1 MLTGMREITFIN
13 RNRKRWKDFEQKGS
27 DPQRFAPDELADHY
41 IQLTDDLSYA
51 RTFYPQSSVV
61 QYLNNL
67 GSKAYHLI
75 YQNKREK
82 STRLQTFWTQELP
95 RDLYYSRYDFFLS
108 LVIFLIS
115 MLIGV
120 VSALNNDDFVRL
132 VLSDQYVNTTLDNIE
147 KGDPLA
153 VYGQMGEISMFL
165 MITGNNLMVSFVV
178 FLFGL
183 LTPLGTA
190 FHLFRNGVM
199 VGAFQAFFYQN
210 SLMTVSSLGI
220 YLHGT
225 LELSAIVLAGGAGIV
240 LGKSMLFPGTLPR
253 KTAFVKGVRRGTKI
267 MLGLMPFF
275 IVAGFIESFITRYY
289 NQMSLFVNLL
299 IIGLSLIL
307 IIGYFVFY
315 PIFIHRSLTLKK
327 PDHEQTGN

>member
-1 MLTGMREITFIN
+1 MREITFIN
-13 RNRKRWKDFEQKGS
+13 RNRKRWEAFEKKVS
-27 DPQRFAPDELADHY
+27 NPQQLKPDELADHY

-67 GSKAYHLI
+67 GSRAYHLI

-82 STRLQTFWTQELP
+82 SIRLWKFWTKELP
-95 RDLYYSRYDFFLS
+95 NDIYISRYDFLLS
-108 LVIFLIS
+108 LVIFLVS

-120 VSALNNDDFVRL
+120 VSALDNDDFVRL
-132 VLSDQYVNTTLDNIE
+132 ILGEQYVNMTLDNIE

-153 VYGQMGEISMFL
+153 VYGQMGELQMFFL
-165 MITGNNLMVSFVV
+165 ITANNIKVSFIV

-199 VGAFQAFFYQN
+199 VGAFQAFFYQH
-210 SLMTVSSLGI
+210 SLLTVSSLGI

-225 LELSAIVLAGGAGIV
+225 LELSAIVLAGGAGII
-240 LGKSMLFPGTLPR
+240 LGKSMLFPDTLPR
-253 KTAFVKGVRRGTKI
+253 KTAFVRGVKRGTKI
-267 MLGLMPFF
+267 MIGLVPFF
-275 IVAGFIESFITRYY
+275 IIAGFIEGFVTRYY
-289 NQMSLFVNLL
+289 DQMSLVVNLL
-299 IIGLSLIL
+299 IIVLSLAL
-307 IIGYFVFY
+307 IIGYFVIY
-315 PIFIHRSLTLKK
+315 PVYIHRCLTHKK

>member
-1 MLTGMREITFIN
+1 MREVTFIN
-13 RNRKRWKDFEQKGS
+13 RNRKRWQDFEQKIVN
-27 DPQRFAPDELADHY
+27 PQRLQPDELADHY

-51 RTFYPQSSVV
+51 RTFYPGSSIV

-75 YQNKREK
+75 YQNKKEK

-95 RDLYYSRYDFFLS
+95 RDIYKARHDFLLS
-108 LVIFLIS
+108 LAIFVIS
-115 MLIGV
+115 MVIGV

-132 VLSDQYVNTTLDNIE
+132 ILGDQYVNMTLDNIE

-153 VYGQMGEISMFL
+153 VYGNMSELPMFL
-165 MITGNNLMVSFVV
+165 LITGNNIMVSFVV

-190 FHLFRNGVM
+190 FNLFRNGVM
-199 VGAFQAFFYQN
+199 VGAFQAFFYQH
-210 SLMTVSSLGI
+210 SLLTVSSLGI

-225 LELSAIVLAGGAGIV
+225 LELSAIVLAGGAGIM

-253 KTAFVKGVRRGTKI
+253 NTAFVNGVKKGTKI
-267 MLGLMPFF
+267 MLGLVPFF
-275 IVAGFIESFITRYY
+275 ILAGVIEGFITRYY
-289 NQMSLFVNLL
+289 NQMGIFVNLL
-299 IIGLSLIL
+299 IIGISLTL
-307 IIGYFVFY
+307 IIGYFIYY
-315 PIFIHRSLTLKK
+315 PIYIHKRLTQNLT
-327 PDHEQTGN
+327 DHEQQTGN

>member
-1 MLTGMREITFIN
+1 MREVTFIN
-13 RNRKRWKDFEQKGS
+13 RNRKRWQDFEQKIS
-27 DPQRFAPDELADHY
+27 TPQRLQPDELADHF

-51 RTFYPQSSVV
+51 RTFYPKSSIV

-67 GSKAYHLI
+67 GSKAFHLI
-75 YQNKREK
+75 YQNKKEK
-82 STRLQTFWTQELP
+82 STRLQTFWVKELP
-95 RDLYYSRYDFFLS
+95 RDIYKARHDFLLS
-108 LVIFLIS
+108 FAIFVLS

-132 VLSDQYVNTTLDNIE
+132 ILGDQYVNMTLDNIE

-153 VYGQMGEISMFL
+153 VYGNMSELPMFL
-165 MITGNNLMVSFVV
+165 YITGNNIMVSFVV

-199 VGAFQAFFYQN
+199 VGAFQAFFYQH
-210 SLMTVSSLGI
+210 SLLTVSSLGI

-225 LELSAIVLAGGAGIV
+225 LELSAIVLAGGAGIL

-253 KTAFVKGVRRGTKI
+253 KTAFIKGVRRGTKI
-267 MLGLMPFF
+267 MLGLVPFF
-275 IVAGFIESFITRYY
+275 ILAGFIEGFITRYY
-289 NQMSLFVNLL
+289 NQMGLFANLL
-299 IIGLSLIL
+299 IIGISLAL
-307 IIGYFVFY
+307 IIGYFIYY
-315 PIFIHRSLTLKK
+315 PIYIHKSLTQKFQEL
-327 PDHEQTGN
+327 